1 MTRTI
6 HRVSGRKRWVTIDQ
20 RTIEDSRLP
29 WAARGLLVYLLSKP
43 DDWQVRV
50 KDLQKRGDLGRD
62 GIYKLLA
69 VLRRFHY
76 LRYEKKRDRDGRVRG
91 GSYAVYEV
99 PYTDW
104 PETASA
110 DTARP
115 GPLNPEAL
123 PITGIN
129 LVNNKQLL
137 PNTQLELAQQTQPGP
152 HKDRC
157 LPEDVLAEIRQ
168 LTAELT
174 VRKS

>member
-20 RTIEDSRLP
+20 RAVEDERLP
-29 WAARGLLVYLLSKP
+29 WAARGLLAYLLSKP

-76 LRYEKKRDRDGRVRG
+76 LSYQKKRDRNGRVRG

-99 PYTDW
+99 PYTDR
-104 PETASA
+104 PESASP

-115 GPLNPEAL
+115 GSVNPEAL
-123 PITGIN
+123 PNTDID
-129 LVNNKQLL
+129 LVNNKQLQ
-137 PNTQLELAQQTQPGP
+137 PNTHLEPRQKAQPGQ
-152 HKDRC
+152 R
-157 LPEDVLAEIRQ
+157 
-168 LTAELT
+168 
-174 VRKS
+174 SGN

>member
-1 MTRTI
+1 VKRTI
-6 HRVSGRKRWVTIDQ
+6 HRVSHRKRWVTIDQ
-20 RTIEDSRLP
+20 RAIEDARLP

-76 LRYEKKRDRDGRVRG
+76 LRYEKNRDRDGRVRG

-99 PYTDW
+99 PYTDS
-104 PETASA
+104 PETAFQ
-110 DTARP
+110 DTTP
-115 GPLNPEAL
+115 SGPVNPEAL
-123 PITGIN
+123 PTTDIN

-137 PNTQLELAQQTQPGP
+137 PNTQLEPAQQTQPGP
-152 HKDRC
+152 QH
-157 LPEDVLAEIRQ
+157 ENDVQ
-168 LTAELT
+168 KMSGQ
-174 VRKS
+174 KSGS

>member
-20 RTIEDSRLP
+20 RAIEDERLP

-76 LRYEKKRDRDGRVRG
+76 LRYEKNRTRDGRVRG

-115 GPLNPEAL
+115 GPVNSEAL
-123 PITGIN
+123 PSTDID
-129 LVNNKQLL
+129 LVNNQQLL
-137 PNTQLELAQQTQPGP
+137 SNTHLEPARKTQPGQ
-152 HKDRC
+152 HSDNVV
-157 LPEDVLAEIRQ
+157 PEDVLAEIRQ

-174 VRKS
+174 GHKS

>member
-1 MTRTI
+1 
-6 HRVSGRKRWVTIDQ
+6 VSGRKRWVTIDQ
-20 RTIEDSRLP
+20 RAIEDARLS

-50 KDLQKRGDLGRD
+50 KDLQRRGDLGRD

-76 LRYEKKRDRDGRVRG
+76 LRYEKNRTRDGRVRG

-99 PYTDW
+99 PYTDS
-104 PETASA
+104 PETALA

-115 GPLNPEAL
+115 GPVIPEAL
-123 PITGIN
+123 PNTDIN

-137 PNTQLELAQQTQPGP
+137 PNTQLEAAPRTQPRP
-152 HKDRC
+152 HHENVV
-157 LPEDVLAEIRQ
+157 PEDVWAEIRQ
-168 LTAELT
+168 LTADLT
-174 VRKS
+174 VHKS

>member
-20 RTIEDSRLP
+20 RAIEDARLS

-76 LRYEKKRDRDGRVRG
+76 LRYEKNRTRDGRVRG

-99 PYTDW
+99 PYTDS
-104 PETASA
+104 PETAFP
-110 DTARP
+110 DTAPP
-115 GPLNPEAL
+115 GTVKPEAL
-123 PITGIN
+123 PTTDIN

-137 PNTQLELAQQTQPGP
+137 PNTQLEPAPKTQAGP
-152 HKDRC
+152 HHENVV
-157 LPEDVLAEIRQ
+157 PEDVWAEIRQ
-168 LTAELT
+168 LTADLT
-174 VRKS
+174 ARES

>member
-1 MTRTI
+1 MKRTI

-20 RTIEDSRLP
+20 RSIEDARLS

-69 VLRRFHY
+69 VLRGFHY
-76 LRYEKKRDRDGRVRG
+76 LRYEKNRTRDGRVRG

-99 PYTDW
+99 PYTDS
-104 PETASA
+104 PETAFL
-110 DTARP
+110 DTAPP
-115 GPLNPEAL
+115 GTVNPEAL
-123 PITGIN
+123 PNTDIN

-137 PNTQLELAQQTQPGP
+137 PNTQLEPAPKTQAGP
-152 HKDRC
+152 HHENVV
-157 LPEDVLAEIRQ
+157 PEDVWAEIRQ
-168 LTAELT
+168 LTADLT
-174 VRKS
+174 ARES

>member
-20 RTIEDSRLP
+20 RAIEDARLS

-76 LRYEKKRDRDGRVRG
+76 LRYEKNRTRDGRVRG

-99 PYTDW
+99 PYTDS
-104 PETASA
+104 PETAFP
-110 DTARP
+110 DTAPP
-115 GPLNPEAL
+115 GTVKPEAL
-123 PITGIN
+123 PTTDIN

-137 PNTQLELAQQTQPGP
+137 PNTQLEPAQQIQPDLHFEG
-152 HKDRC
+152 RV
-157 LPEDVLAEIRQ
+157 PEDFWAEFQELITD
-168 LTAELT
+168 LTAN
-174 VRKS
+174 KS